1 MHHPIL
7 YSWVLRMDDR
17 DELRRLIDVIEK
29 GSGTGSLEQAVDDI
43 KTFANTVSFLANK
56 LDARLKGGEVNAKKR
71 RVGADLSTSAAR
83 VAISVGCCATRC
95 FDRFLCE
102 KRRNEVLRNSIYRQA
117 ERYASEVYY

>member
-1 MHHPIL
+1 MLQVVVCLLL
-7 YSWVLRMDDR
+7 YRAQH
-17 DELRRLIDVIEK
+17 RRLTT
-29 GSGTGSLEQAVDDI
+29 TGSSRWAAKGQSQLHKQ
-43 KTFANTVSFLANK
+43 LASYS
-56 LDARLKGGEVNAKKR
+56 AYKR

-117 ERYASEVYY
+117 ARYASEVYY